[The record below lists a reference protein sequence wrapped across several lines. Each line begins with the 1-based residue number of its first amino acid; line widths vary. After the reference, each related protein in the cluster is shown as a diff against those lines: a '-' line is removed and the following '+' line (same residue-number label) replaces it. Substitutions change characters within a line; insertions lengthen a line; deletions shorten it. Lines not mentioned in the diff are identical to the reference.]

1 MPWLTLTLAIAFEV
15 AGTTSMKL
23 SEGFTKL
30 VPSVAIFVCYAVSFT
45 LLTLTL
51 RTMGVGITYAIWSG
65 VGTVATAV
73 IGVALFGESM
83 GLAKVAFIGLITIGV
98 VGLML
103 TDGGH

>member
-1 MPWLTLTLAIAFEV
+1 MHWVTLVFAIAFEV

-30 VPSVAIFVCYAVSFT
+30 VPSVAIFVCYAFAFA

-65 VGTVATAV
+65 VGTVATAI
-73 IGVALFGESM
+73 IGVLVFGESM
-83 GLAKVAFIGLITIGV
+83 GLLKVGCIALITIGV

-103 TDGGH
+103 AE